1 MKWFIDW
8 LTPDVASTIAS
19 RIDMITYFI
28 MAVSVFFFFLIF
40 FLMLY
45 FVFKYKRKTNNDPT
59 SPIDHNLTLEVTWT
73 VIPLALLMVMF
84 VWGYQV
90 YLEMAIPPKD
100 CIEIKVSGQKWC
112 WTFDYATGASSP
124 GELVVPVHKPVKVL
138 LSSKDVIHSMYVPAF
153 RVKMDALPN
162 RYTVLWFEANQIGE
176 FPMYCTEFCGTEH
189 STMRAKVRVVSQED
203 YQAWLDQAGA
213 GGEGVAPEV
222 YGQALYK
229 KYACSTCHSLDGS
242 KITGPSWKGIWGT
255 QEATSAGVVKV
266 DENYI
271 RESILTPNAK
281 VVGGY
286 QNPSVM
292 PSYTGI
298 LKDKDIEAIIA
309 YIKTLK

>member
-19 RIDMITYFI
+19 KIDSITYFI
-28 MAVSVFFFFLIF
+28 LLVSTFFFFLIVA
-40 FLMLY
+40 MM
-45 FVFKYKRKTNNDPT
+45 FVFVVKYKRKTEFDKT
-59 SPIDHNLTLEVTWT
+59 SSVDHNLALEVTWT
-73 VIPLALLMVMF
+73 AIPFVLLMVMF

-90 YLEMAIPPKD
+90 YLEMAVPPKD
-100 CIEIKVSGQKWC
+100 AMEVKVTGQKWF
-112 WTFDYATGASSP
+112 WTFDYANGATSP
-124 GELVVPVHKPVKVL
+124 GELVVPVNKPVKVL

-162 RYTVLWFEANQIGE
+162 RYTVMWFEANKIGE

-189 STMRAKVRVVSQED
+189 SGMRAKVRVVSQDD
-203 YQAWLDQAGA
+203 YNVWVEQANSGGA
-213 GGEGVAPEV
+213 GSTPEE
-222 YGQALYK
+222 YGKVLYK
-229 KYACSTCHSLDGS
+229 KYACSTCHSTDGS
-242 KITGPSWKGIWGT
+242 KITGPSWKGIWGM
-255 QEATSAGVVKV
+255 QEHTSAGVVKI

-281 VVGGY
+281 IVNGY
-286 QNPSVM
+286 QPVM

-309 YIKTLK
+309 YIKTIK

>member
-1 MKWFIDW
+1 MKWLIDW

-19 RIDMITYFI
+19 KVDLITYFI
-28 MAVSVFFFFLIF
+28 LLVSIFFFFLVVI
-40 FLMLY
+40 LMLV
-45 FVFKYKRKTNNDPT
+45 FVVKYKRKTEFDKT
-59 SPIDHNLTLEVTWT
+59 SSVDHNLTLEIVWT
-73 VIPLALLMVMF
+73 AIPFALLMIMF

-90 YLEMAIPPKD
+90 YLEMSVPPKD
-100 CIEIKVSGQKWC
+100 SMEIKVTGQKWF
-112 WTFDYATGASSP
+112 WTFDYPTGASSP
-124 GELVVPVHKPVKVL
+124 GELVVPVNKPVKVL

-162 RYTVLWFEANQIGE
+162 RYTVLWFEANKIGE

-203 YQAWLDQAGA
+203 YQTWLDQAGA
-213 GGEGVAPEV
+213 GGEGMTPEEH
-222 YGQALYK
+222 GKSLYK

-242 KITGPSWKGIWGT
+242 AVTGPTWKGIWGR
-255 QEATSAGVVKV
+255 QEATSAGAIKV

-271 RESILTPNAK
+271 RESILVPNAK
-281 VVGGY
+281 IVNGY
-286 QNPSVM
+286 QPVM

-309 YIKTLK
+309 YMKTIK

>member
-1 MKWFIDW
+1 MKWFMDW

-19 RIDMITYFI
+19 KVDAISYFI
-28 MAVSVFFFFLIF
+28 LLVSVFFFFLIF
-40 FLMLY
+40 VLMMI
-45 FVFKYKRKTNNDPT
+45 FVVKYKRKTNLDKT
-59 SPIDHNLTLEVTWT
+59 SSVDHNLTLEIVWT
-73 VIPLALLMVMF
+73 VIPSILLFVMF
-84 VWGYQV
+84 VWGFQV

-100 CIEIKVSGQKWC
+100 SMEIKVTGQKWF
-112 WTFDYATGASSP
+112 WTFDYPTGASSP
-124 GELVVPVHKPVKVL
+124 GELVVPVNKPVKVL

-162 RYTVLWFEANQIGE
+162 RYTTLWFEANKIGE
-176 FPMYCTEFCGTEH
+176 YPMYCTEFCGTEH
-189 STMRAKVRVVSQED
+189 STMRAKVRVVSAED
-203 YQAWLDQAGA
+203 YQAWLDTVSA

-222 YGQALYK
+222 YGETLYK

-242 KITGPSWKGIWGT
+242 AMPGPTWKGIWGR
-255 QEATSAGVVKV
+255 QENTSAGSIKV

-271 RESILTPNAK
+271 RESILTPNATI
-281 VVGGY
+281 VNGY
-286 QNPSVM
+286 QPVM